1 MDEDYCLT
9 SIETKEI
16 KGSKRCDK
24 KERKRMSVK
33 KI

>member
-16 KGSKRCDK
+16 KGEVKDVIKKRE
-24 KERKRMSVK
+24 KE
-33 KI
+33 